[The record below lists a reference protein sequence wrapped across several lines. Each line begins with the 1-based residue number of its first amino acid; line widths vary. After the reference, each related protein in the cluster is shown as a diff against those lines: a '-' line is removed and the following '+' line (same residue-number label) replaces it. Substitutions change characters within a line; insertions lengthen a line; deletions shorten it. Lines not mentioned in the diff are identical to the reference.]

1 MLRKKNLSIR
11 LVNDIANILY
21 NNAVQYISMSINII
35 VMDEVTGKYIIKD
48 NYVLW
53 RKSAGV
59 GARI

>member
-1 MLRKKNLSIR
+1 M
-11 LVNDIANILY
+11 NDIANILY